1 MNDLYEKLVVAALC
15 VYGVLMIG
23 CLIRALRGPHMADRV
38 IAINMTGT
46 IVIAMIVLL
55 AAALNEPYLV
65 DMALVYAMINFI
77 ATVLLCRSYVG
88 VFRARRKR
96 KEKKADD

>member
-1 MNDLYEKLVVAALC
+1 MENLFEKAVVVALC
-15 VYGVLMIG
+15 IYGLFMVA

-46 IVIAMIVLL
+46 IVIGMIVLL
-55 AAALNEPYLV
+55 SVVLEESFLI
-65 DMALVYAMINFI
+65 DMALLYAMLNFI

-88 VFRARRKR
+88 VFRARKKR
-96 KEKKADD
+96 KEEKDDA

>member
-1 MNDLYEKLVVAALC
+1 MGDLFDTLIAAVLC
-15 VYGVLMIG
+15 LLGVLMIG

-38 IAINMTGT
+38 VAINMTGT
-46 IVIAMIVLL
+46 IVIGIIVLL
-55 AAALNEPYLV
+55 AMVLDQGYLL

-88 VFRARRKR
+88 VFRARKKR
-96 KEKKADD
+96 KEENGNA